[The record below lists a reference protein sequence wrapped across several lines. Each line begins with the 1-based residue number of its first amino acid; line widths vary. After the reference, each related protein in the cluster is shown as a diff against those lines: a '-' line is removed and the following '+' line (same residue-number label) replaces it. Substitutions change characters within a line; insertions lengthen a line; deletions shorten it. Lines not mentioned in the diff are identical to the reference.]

1 MEILHETVTANGS
14 VFREEDHLRLA
25 WLIYRRFGNDI
36 GAGAEAWRR
45 LLQNECTDFEFEELV
60 DGHLNRVLDK
70 HLEKTEG
77 NKPDII
83 PRRFKRIR
91 IEEC

>member
-1 MEILHETVTANGS
+1 MVHETTTTNGS

-25 WLIYRRFGNDI
+25 WLVYRRFGSDI

-45 LLQNECTDFEFEELV
+45 MLQNNCTDFDFEELV
-60 DGHLNRVLDK
+60 DGYLNLVLAK
-70 HLEKTEG
+70 HMGEVKETE
-77 NKPDII
+77 PEII
-83 PRRFKRIR
+83 PRRFKRVQ